1 MDNNPERQAG
11 AHDGQ
16 GLVEYSL
23 ILVCVAVVVVVA
35 LIALGPMLQ
44 AAYQQGIDALNYT
57 Q

>member
-1 MDNNPERQAG
+1 MDHNPERQPG

-35 LIALGPMLQ
+35 LIALGPIVQ

>member
-1 MDNNPERQAG
+1 MDDNPERQAG

-23 ILVCVAVVVVVA
+23 ILVCIALVAVA
-35 LIALGPMLQ
+35 AMIALGPIVQ

>member
-1 MDNNPERQAG
+1 MEHEPERQPG

-23 ILVCVAVVVVVA
+23 ILVTIAVVVVVA
-35 LIALGPMLQ
+35 LIALGPIVQ

-57 Q
+57 P